1 VNGIG
6 IKSVN
11 TSGIPG
17 PIAMLKL
24 FQTFFAGDE
33 SRGRYPESLV
43 ESAIERTVDGTDSRL
58 RLLPGYRKRLRGPV
72 IHAIDHVVAL
82 VDGLPTPLA
91 TVHDG
96 FNGDPRLATLFV
108 SAAHMLEVLGNDRT
122 LLEYLGS
129 HSASAETLTA
139 LLLAERIERNA
150 LGMEL
155 AGDQVRRDVAQL
167 TVSFRNHRLVEV
179 ADSEAET
186 RRLLKRRA
194 FDHLLSLALAHVVE
208 VREERTDLARQRDV
222 LRHKLATLERSGWSF
237 EAGEGTPSEPATL
250 QAELAD
256 IETQLERLGS
266 DANVLNAHLGIVAE
280 QLAQAEQLLQR
291 DTFRMRLDS
300 MNVQRDAQDASGR
313 DIVLPEILNA
323 QGRRNVL
330 LLVSVIPAELPPREN
345 LLATAHRY
353 L

>member
-1 VNGIG
+1 
-6 IKSVN
+6 
-11 TSGIPG
+11 
-17 PIAMLKL
+17 MLKL
-24 FQTFFAGDE
+24 FQSFFGGNE
-33 SRGRYPESLV
+33 TRGRYPESLV
-43 ESAIERTVDGTDSRL
+43 EMAIERAVDGTDSRL
-58 RLLPGYRKRLRGPV
+58 RHLPGYRKRLRGPV
-72 IHAIDHVVAL
+72 IQAIDHVVAL
-82 VDGLPTPLA
+82 VDGLPAPLA
-91 TVHDG
+91 ASRED
-96 FNGDPRLATLFV
+96 FNADPRLATLFV
-108 SAAHMLEVLGNDRT
+108 SAAQMLEVLGRDRAM
-122 LLEYLGS
+122 LEFLGGQ
-129 HSASAETLTA
+129 SAGAEQLTA
-139 LLLAERIERNA
+139 LLLVERIEKNT

-194 FDHLLSLALAHVVE
+194 FDHLLSLALARIVE
-208 VREERTDLARQRDV
+208 VREERADIARQRDV

-237 EAGEGTPSEPATL
+237 EEGEGTPSEPARL
-250 QAELAD
+250 QAELTD

-266 DANVLNAHLGIVAE
+266 DAGVLNTHLELVAE

-291 DTFRMRLDS
+291 NTFRMRLDS

-313 DIVLPEILNA
+313 DIELPEIHNA
-323 QGRRNVL
+323 HGHRSVL
-330 LLVSVIPAELPPREN
+330 LLVSVTPGELPPREN

>member
-1 VNGIG
+1 
-6 IKSVN
+6 
-11 TSGIPG
+11 
-17 PIAMLKL
+17 MLKL
-24 FQTFFAGDE
+24 FQSFFGGDE
-33 SRGRYPESLV
+33 SQGRYPESLV
-43 ESAIERTVDGTDSRL
+43 EMAIERAVDGTDSRL

-72 IHAIDHVVAL
+72 IHAIDHVVTL
-82 VDGLPTPLA
+82 VDGLPAPLA
-91 TVHDG
+91 AGHDD
-96 FNGDPRLATLFV
+96 FNADPRLATLFV
-108 SAAHMLEVLGNDRT
+108 SAADMLEVLGRDRAM
-122 LLEYLGS
+122 LEFLSS
-129 HSASAETLTA
+129 HSAGADRLTA
-139 LLLAERIERNA
+139 VLLAERIEKNA

-194 FDHLLSLALAHVVE
+194 FDHLLALALARIVE

-237 EAGEGTPSEPATL
+237 EEGEGTPSDPASL

-266 DANVLNAHLGIVAE
+266 DAGVLNTHLELVAE

-300 MNVQRDAQDASGR
+300 MNVQRDAQDSSGR

-323 QGRRNVL
+323 HGRRSVL
-330 LLVSVIPAELPPREN
+330 LLVSVIPGELPPRESR
-345 LLATAHRY
+345 LATAHRY

>member
-1 VNGIG
+1 
-6 IKSVN
+6 
-11 TSGIPG
+11 
-17 PIAMLKL
+17 MLKL
-24 FQTFFAGDE
+24 FHSFFGGDE
-33 SRGRYPESLV
+33 TRGRYPESLI
-43 ESAIERTVDGTDSRL
+43 EMAIERAVDGTDSRL

-72 IHAIDHVVAL
+72 IQAIDHVVAL
-82 VDGLPTPLA
+82 VDGLPAPLA
-91 TVHDG
+91 ASRDD
-96 FNGDPRLATLFV
+96 FNADPRLATLFV
-108 SAAHMLEVLGNDRT
+108 SAAQMLEVLGRDRAM
-122 LLEYLGS
+122 LEYLRE
-129 HSASAETLTA
+129 HSAGAERLTA
-139 LLLAERIERNA
+139 LLLVERFEKNA

-179 ADSEAET
+179 TDSDAET

-194 FDHLLSLALAHVVE
+194 FDHLLSLALARMVE
-208 VREERTDLARQRDV
+208 VREERADIARQRDV
-222 LRHKLATLERSGWSF
+222 LRHKLVTLERSGWSF
-237 EAGEGTPSEPATL
+237 EAGEGAAPEPASL

-266 DANVLNAHLGIVAE
+266 DAGVLNTHLELVAE

-291 DTFRMRLDS
+291 DFFRMRLDS

-313 DIVLPEILNA
+313 DIELPEIHNA
-323 QGRRNVL
+323 RGRRNVL
-330 LLVSVIPAELPPREN
+330 LLVSVIPGELPPREN

>member
-1 VNGIG
+1 
-6 IKSVN
+6 
-11 TSGIPG
+11 
-17 PIAMLKL
+17 MLKL
-24 FQTFFAGDE
+24 FHSFFGGEE
-33 SRGRYPESLV
+33 SRAHYPETIV
-43 ESAIERTVDGTDSRL
+43 EEAIERAVDGTDSRL

-82 VDGLPTPLA
+82 VDSLPAPLVA
-91 TVHDG
+91 GRDD
-96 FNGDPRLATLFV
+96 FNADPRLATLFV
-108 SAAHMLEVLGNDRT
+108 SAAHMLEVLGRDRT
-122 LLEYLGS
+122 MLEFLRG
-129 HSASAETLTA
+129 HAGAAERLTA
-139 LLLAERIERNA
+139 LLLAERIEKNV

-155 AGDQVRRDVAQL
+155 AGEQVRRDVAQQ
-167 TVSFRNHRLVEV
+167 TVSFRGHRLVEV

-194 FDHLLSLALAHVVE
+194 FDHLLTLALARIVE
-208 VREERTDLARQRDV
+208 VREERTDLAHQRDV

-237 EAGEGTPSEPATL
+237 AEGEGEPSEPATL

-256 IETQLERLGS
+256 IEGQLERLGS
-266 DANVLNAHLGIVAE
+266 DAGVLNTHLDIVAD
-280 QLAQAEQLLQR
+280 QLAQAEQLLQSETLR
-291 DTFRMRLDS
+291 VRLDS

-323 QGRRNVL
+323 HGRRNVL
-330 LLVSVIPAELPPREN
+330 LLVSVNPGELPPREN